1 MIVKLSLKKIRRL
14 VFIITFLLIAGFV
27 GYRIGV
33 SRSSDNRPVQGVDLS
48 LFWLVWRRLE
58 NKYFDQKALNAKK
71 MVEGA
76 ISGMVA
82 SLGDPY
88 TVFLP
93 PADNKINKEDLTG
106 EFGGVGI
113 QLGYK
118 NHTLAVISPL
128 KRTPAEEAGVQAG
141 DLILKIKDEGKGID
155 QSTEGI
161 SLPEAVKLIR
171 GKEGTKVVLTLA
183 REGMEKPIDTSIT
196 RRRIAIPALETRWI
210 ERGGK
215 RFAYVH
221 LFQFSE
227 RMSKEW
233 SEQVKEMVES
243 EKSGKGL
250 DGLVLDLRNNPG
262 GYLQGAVFVAEEF
275 LPLGKTV
282 VWQESYNGRRSKF
295 VVDRSGNLLDV
306 PLVVLIN
313 KGSASA
319 AEILAGALRDYQ
331 RAQIIGLKSFGKG
344 TIQEPEELPGKAGL
358 HITTARW
365 LLPNGESINKEGI
378 KPDIEVKEATE
389 SSKIG
394 KDLIL
399 EKGIDTLIN
408 SQFTNIF

>member
-1 MIVKLSLKKIRRL
+1 MIIKLSLKKIRRL
-14 VFIITFLLIAGFV
+14 VFIIAFLLIAGFV

-33 SRSSDNRPVQGVDLS
+33 SRSPNSRPVQGTDLS

-58 NKYFDQKALNAKK
+58 NKYFNQKALKPKK
-71 MVEGA
+71 MIEGA
-76 ISGMVA
+76 ISGMVT

-128 KRTPAEEAGVQAG
+128 KKTPAEEAGVQAG

-171 GKEGTKVVLTLA
+171 GKEETKVILTLA
-183 REGMEKPIDTSIT
+183 REGVGRPIDASIT

-210 ERGGK
+210 ERNGK
-215 RFAYVH
+215 RFAYIH

-227 RMSKEW
+227 RMDKEW
-233 SEQVKEMVES
+233 NEWAKEMVKS
-243 EKSGKGL
+243 EKNGDGL

-262 GYLQGAVFVAEEF
+262 GYLQGAVFVAGEF
-275 LPLGKTV
+275 LPSGKTV
-282 VWQESYNGRRSKF
+282 VWQETYNGKRSKF
-295 VVDRSGNLLDV
+295 IVDRSGRLLDI

-313 KGSASA
+313 EGSASA
-319 AEILAGALRDYQ
+319 AEILAGALRDHQ
-331 RAQIIGLKSFGKG
+331 RAKIIGLKSFGKG

-358 HITTARW
+358 HITIARW

-378 KPDIEVKEATE
+378 KPDVEVKEATRAA
-389 SSKIG
+389 KID

-399 EKGIDTLIN
+399 EKGIDILIN
-408 SQFTNIF
+408 F